1 MLNKKSLFVFP
12 TSRAIK
18 EYLFDFKSKDTLL
31 PSTLT
36 IDEFLKKSISLNGYR
51 YTQDEQRVIFLHE
64 AIKSIDIKK
73 LGIANSFVKFLKQS
87 EYIYRFFLELSS
99 EKIEII
105 NLQIADTYEFYSEHL
120 EILNQIYKKYLE
132 ILEQNL
138 YVDRVNLDKFY
149 TINESFIKRFDE
161 IIIVYEGYFTKQEYD
176 IIKKISKETKVFI
189 KFYSNLYN
197 RKSIELFKDFNYD
210 FKVDFEYLIN
220 LSSFEIL
227 EEVISQ
233 KKLEIFE
240 IKGFS
245 TRFNQVAYI
254 KSSIVNLINKGINP
268 QNIAV
273 VLPNE
278 SFAQILELNDSE
290 EYFNFAMGKNI
301 QNQILYQR
309 ANSIFLYINSNEIE
323 TIEALKYFDIDKK
336 YVDENIK
343 SIWDKHTSKEVF
355 GKICEFIKKDEENKE
370 LLEKFDELIY
380 RLNIIFFTNHNNLRL
395 KDAYKI
401 FLQKLDEIKLDDA
414 HAGKI
419 TVMGLLETRAINFDA
434 VIICDFNNSYIPKI
448 SIKDKFLSTKVK
460 YLANLP
466 TKNDRENLQKY
477 YYKRLIDNTKNLY
490 ISYVNSNEDEISKFA
505 YELFTDIKISI
516 SDEVY
521 KDILYKSK
529 KLEYS
534 EQEILLYIDLTKQV
548 WSASSLKTFLECKRR
563 WYLKYIL
570 KLKEHTISRLPKPFE
585 LGDIIH
591 KILEE
596 FYKNS
601 QRDLKNIDE
610 LFLKYKSDN
619 PFLILDLEVYKQK
632 IEAFIKFDKE
642 RLKNREIIEIEK
654 KFNTNFND
662 FKITG
667 VIDRVDKFGDTYELI
682 DYKTSRNLK
691 IDTINT
697 YEKSCDFQLEF
708 YFLAIKDLYKVSN
721 IRAFY
726 CDLFENSLKEE
737 VVLEQKLELL
747 KTIFDSLKEQSK
759 EIINFCKTEDKI
771 NCEYCTYKTICN
783 RD

>member
-73 LGIANSFVKFLKQS
+73 LGISNSFVKFLKQS

-120 EILNQIYKKYLE
+120 QILNQIYKKYLE

-161 IIIVYEGYFTKQEYD
+161 ITIVYEGYFTKQEYD

-189 KFYSNLYN
+189 KFYSNVYN

-210 FKVDFEYLIN
+210 FKLDFEYLIN
-220 LSSFEIL
+220 LTSFEIL

-233 KKLEIFE
+233 KKLEKLE

-278 SFAQILELNDSE
+278 SFSQILELNDSE

-301 QNQILYQR
+301 QNQRLYQR
-309 ANSIFLYINSNEIE
+309 ANSIFLYINSSEIE

-343 SIWDKHTSKEVF
+343 TIWDKHTSKEVF
-355 GKICEFIKKDEENKE
+355 EKICEFIKKDEENKE

-419 TVMGLLETRAINFDA
+419 TVMGLLETRAIKFDA
-434 VIICDFNNSYIPKI
+434 VIICNFNNSYIPKI

-516 SDEVY
+516 NDEAY

-529 KLEYS
+529 KLEYR
-534 EQEILLYIDLTKQV
+534 EQEILLCIDLTKQI
-548 WSASSLKTFLECKRR
+548 WSASSLKTFLECKRK

-601 QRDLKNIDE
+601 QRDFKSIDE
-610 LFLKYKSDN
+610 LFFKYKSDN

-632 IEAFIKFDKE
+632 IEAFIKFDEE
-642 RLKNREIIEIEK
+642 RLRNREIIELEK
-654 KFNTNFND
+654 KFNTNYND

-708 YFLAIKDLYKVSN
+708 YFLAIKDLYQVSN

>member
-73 LGIANSFVKFLKQS
+73 LGISDSFVKFLKQS

-120 EILNQIYKKYLE
+120 QILNQIYKKYIE

-161 IIIVYEGYFTKQEYD
+161 ITIVYEGYFTKQEYD
-176 IIKKISKETKVFI
+176 IIKKISKETNVFI
-189 KFYSNLYN
+189 KFYSNVYN

-233 KKLEIFE
+233 KKLEKLE

-245 TRFNQVAYI
+245 SRFNQVAYI

-278 SFAQILELNDSE
+278 SFSQILELNDSE

-301 QNQILYQR
+301 QNQRLYQR
-309 ANSIFLYINSNEIE
+309 ANSIFLYINSSEIE

-343 SIWDKHTSKEVF
+343 TIWDKHTSKEVF
-355 GKICEFIKKDEENKE
+355 EKICEFIKKDEENKE
-370 LLEKFDELIY
+370 LLEKFDELMY

-419 TVMGLLETRAINFDA
+419 TVMGLLETRAIKFDA

-516 SDEVY
+516 NDEAY

-529 KLEYS
+529 KLEYR
-534 EQEILLYIDLTKQV
+534 EQEILLCIDLTKQV

-601 QRDLKNIDE
+601 QRDSKSIDE
-610 LFLKYKSDN
+610 LFFKYKSDN

-632 IEAFIKFDKE
+632 IEAFIKFDEE
-642 RLKNREIIEIEK
+642 RLKNREIIELEK
-654 KFNTNFND
+654 KFNTNYND

-667 VIDRVDKFGDTYELI
+667 VIDRVDKFGDTYELV

-708 YFLAIKDLYKVSN
+708 YFLAIKDLYQVSN

>member
-73 LGIANSFVKFLKQS
+73 LGISNSFVKFLKQS

-516 SDEVY
+516 NDEVY

-601 QRDLKNIDE
+601 QKDLKNIDE

>member
-73 LGIANSFVKFLKQS
+73 LGISDSFVKFLKQS

-120 EILNQIYKKYLE
+120 QILNQIYKKYLE

-161 IIIVYEGYFTKQEYD
+161 ITIVYEGYFTKQEYD

-189 KFYSNLYN
+189 KFYSNVYN

-210 FKVDFEYLIN
+210 FKLDFEYLIN
-220 LSSFEIL
+220 LTSFEIL

-233 KKLEIFE
+233 KKLEKLE

-278 SFAQILELNDSE
+278 SFSQILELNDSE

-301 QNQILYQR
+301 QNQRLYQR
-309 ANSIFLYINSNEIE
+309 ANSIFLYINSSEIE

-343 SIWDKHTSKEVF
+343 TIWDKHTSKEVF
-355 GKICEFIKKDEENKE
+355 EKICEFIKKDEENKE

-419 TVMGLLETRAINFDA
+419 TVMGLLETRAIKFDA

-516 SDEVY
+516 NDEAY

-529 KLEYS
+529 KLEYR
-534 EQEILLYIDLTKQV
+534 EQEILLCIDLTKQV
-548 WSASSLKTFLECKRR
+548 WSASSLKAFLECKRR

-596 FYKNS
+596 FYKNP
-601 QRDLKNIDE
+601 QRDFKSIDE
-610 LFLKYKSDN
+610 LFFKYKSDN

-632 IEAFIKFDKE
+632 IEAFIKFDEE
-642 RLKNREIIEIEK
+642 RLKNREIIELEK
-654 KFNTNFND
+654 KFNTNYND

-667 VIDRVDKFGDTYELI
+667 VIDRVDKFGDTYELV

-708 YFLAIKDLYKVSN
+708 YFLAIKDLYQVSN

>member
-73 LGIANSFVKFLKQS
+73 LGISDSFIKFLKQS

-120 EILNQIYKKYLE
+120 QILNQIYKKYLE

-161 IIIVYEGYFTKQEYD
+161 ITIVYEGYFTKQEYD
-176 IIKKISKETKVFI
+176 IIKKISKETNVFI
-189 KFYSNLYN
+189 KFYSNVYN

-233 KKLEIFE
+233 KKLEKLE

-278 SFAQILELNDSE
+278 SFSQILELNDSE

-301 QNQILYQR
+301 QNQRLYQR
-309 ANSIFLYINSNEIE
+309 ANSIFLYINSSEIE

-343 SIWDKHTSKEVF
+343 PIWDKHTSKEAF
-355 GKICEFIKKDEENKE
+355 EKICEFIKKDEENKE

-419 TVMGLLETRAINFDA
+419 TVMGLLETRAIKFDA

-516 SDEVY
+516 NDEAY

-529 KLEYS
+529 KLEYR
-534 EQEILLYIDLTKQV
+534 EQEILLCIDLTKQV

-601 QRDLKNIDE
+601 QRDFKSIDE
-610 LFLKYKSDN
+610 LFFKYKSDN

-632 IEAFIKFDKE
+632 IEAFIKFDEE
-642 RLKNREIIEIEK
+642 RLRNREIIELEK
-654 KFNTNFND
+654 KFNTNYND

-708 YFLAIKDLYKVSN
+708 YFLAIKDLYQVSN

-737 VVLEQKLELL
+737 VVLEQKLEFL